1 MPSSADYHTSGVTV
15 CNGWKVRN
23 IAKNKWF
30 VLVARTAT
38 EKQQWIEAFR
48 VQKDRI
54 KSVCIHWCV
63 AQCMILYIIQ
73 EWQQD

>member
-30 VLVARTAT
+30 VLVARTAA

-54 KSVCIHWCV
+54 KSVCIVLVWCL
-63 AQCMILYIIQ
+63 A
-73 EWQQD
+73 